1 MLDEQLTTMASLSA
15 ANISDEF
22 ECEMCG
28 EKSPCAVDPSLYEFI
43 LEGVILNVVNM
54 LGIVCNTISIY
65 ILSRKQMRAS
75 INCCLIG
82 LATFDILLLVCSIFV
97 WGLPAISQ
105 YSGGMRSLT
114 SRIIPHM
121 TPWLYPLA
129 TIAHTGSTYVTV
141 TVTVERY
148 VAVCHS
154 LKARYICTYGRA
166 RLYMILISIFVVVYN
181 VPKFLETEVQPIVN
195 IRENRTIV
203 GYIACPT
210 PLRNERTYIEV
221 YIMWM
226 YFIVMYCIPF
236 GTLVILN
243 SLIYRNVR
251 IANRMR
257 QLLSRRQQKEI
268 GLATMLFAIVLL
280 FMVCNSL
287 SFVINIIEL
296 MNSDSKII
304 EEAGM
309 ERIADFSNLLININS
324 SSNFVI
330 YCIFGQKFRRLFLR
344 LFCERLLRRRC
355 GTLGC
360 AEDMSMAGP
369 TADASSVPMK
379 RMYRGSNA
387 TETENGEDHRLLV
400 ASRGSHYSPVSMT
413 TLSVNLPTSTTSVS
427 GV

>member
-1 MLDEQLTTMASLSA
+1 
-15 ANISDEF
+15 
-22 ECEMCG
+22 
-28 EKSPCAVDPSLYEFI
+28 
-43 LEGVILNVVNM
+43 M

-280 FMVCNSL
+280 FM
-287 SFVINIIEL
+287 
-296 MNSDSKII
+296 
-304 EEAGM
+304 EAGM